1 MSGATLERRLANY
14 RAAIQASAA
23 AVESREPGDRVDGGV
38 ARGSIELG
46 QRLAAALDGEL
57 ILDPAGPVVR
67 VEPATVVL
75 AIDRERLRTLPGL
88 PPADVPLV
96 CLDTETTG
104 LATAAGTV
112 AFLVGLGWW
121 EQDRFRQVQLLLPDH
136 PAEPGLLA
144 RLAAHIP

>member
-14 RAAIQASAA
+14 RAALRAKDSAEQPA
-23 AVESREPGDRVDGGV
+23 DTGVAVGGGV

-46 QRLAAALDGEL
+46 ERLAAALDGEL
-57 ILDPAGPVVR
+57 ILDPGGPVVR

-75 AIDRERLRTLPGL
+75 PIDRERLRSLPGM
-88 PPADVPLV
+88 PGPEVPLV

-121 EQDRFRQVQLLLPDH
+121 HGDRFRQVQLAQSRH
-136 PAEPGLLA
+136 
-144 RLAAHIP
+144 AH